1 MARVFRNEGFMVGY
15 SEWRGNPLWVTYHL
29 RPISKMKKLKRPSRF
44 KTDWRSF
51 RRVSHNDY
59 LKSGYDRGHM
69 APNYA
74 ISNVYGREGQ
84 LDTFVMSNIT
94 PQCRVIASK

>member
-1 MARVFRNEGFMVGY
+1 MVGY

-29 RPISKMKKLKRPSRF
+29 CPISKTKKLKRPSLF

-51 RRVSHNDY
+51 RRVSHEDY
-59 LKSGYDRGHM
+59 RKSGYDSGHM
-69 APNYA
+69 TPNYA

-84 LDTFVMSNIT
+84 FIP
-94 PQCRVIASK
+94 PQSVKTVF